1 LTGYIETFITPDNNN
16 SGGVAAKND
25 GLLDF
30 GVREERRHLGLWR
43 PMCTYQAGI
52 AAGGWLGYQR
62 RRRMGRRMEID
73 RLYKGIHTFLIL
85 FLYLFYSI
93 T

>member
-1 LTGYIETFITPDNNN
+1 
-16 SGGVAAKND
+16 
-25 GLLDF
+25 
-30 GVREERRHLGLWR
+30 
-43 PMCTYQAGI
+43 MCTYQAGI

-62 RRRMGRRMEID
+62 RRRMGRRIEID